1 MIKSKEEELRRIIR
15 IRGTSFSDY
24 LDKVINIDDINSVDC
39 NKLSF
44 LHEAISSNREDIA
57 EDLLERGININIQ
70 DVNKNTAVSYAA
82 ANKKWKILDIMLDYG
97 VDLNIKLRL
106 GYSLLWNV
114 IFASS
119 CKYMD

>member
-1 MIKSKEEELRRIIR
+1 MIKSKEDELRRIIR
-15 IRGTSFSDY
+15 IRGTSFTDY

-82 ANKKWKILDIMLDYG
+82 ANKKWKMLDIMLDYG